1 MNRPVVAILIAGV
14 AAAAVALVLATS
26 PAPEHDGVPDT
37 ATGFDATADDRE
49 RIRALEQAVAAERAA
64 RQLLEDEVFTLIEE
78 VDRLRDADT
87 GPGDAAGAAEAA
99 QDRAPAARVR
109 PRVYEQSAAER
120 RRDALVDGGFP
131 PDEAARIVK
140 RESELR
146 MESMQARFDARAS
159 GEPFDPADPSLD
171 PRTLLR
177 EELGDENFERYLES
191 IGQPTS
197 VPVSGV
203 LESSPAQAVGLRPGD
218 TIMRYDGRR
227 VFNAFEL
234 NREIGSGQPGE
245 NVVIDIVRDGAPMQV
260 VVSRGPLGVMIGRS
274 R

>member
-1 MNRPVVAILIAGV
+1 
-14 AAAAVALVLATS
+14 
-26 PAPEHDGVPDT
+26 VPDT

-87 GPGDAAGAAEAA
+87 GPVYAAVAAEAA